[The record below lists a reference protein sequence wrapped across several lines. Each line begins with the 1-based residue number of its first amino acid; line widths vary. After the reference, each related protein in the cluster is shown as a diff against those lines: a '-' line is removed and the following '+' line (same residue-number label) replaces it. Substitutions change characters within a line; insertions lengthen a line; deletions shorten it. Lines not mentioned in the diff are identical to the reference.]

1 MEIMIT
7 ENQLAERQQRSVKT
21 IRNQRVLG
29 TGIPFCRLGRCIRY
43 RLSDV
48 EQWELARR
56 FASTTEA
63 ETRRAK

>member
-1 MEIMIT
+1 MEILLT

-29 TGIPFCRLGRCIRY
+29 TGIPFCRLGRCIRC

-48 EQWELARR
+48 EKWELAHR
-56 FASTTEA
+56 FASTSEA
-63 ETRRAK
+63 AARGGE